1 MIPGVPNDTHPA
13 ADTMPLAQSHHQ
25 ENDSGDV
32 HWSYQRDTGPEHWA
46 NLSPCFAACAGT
58 SQSPIDLTGA
68 AASDLER
75 LEPGYQTAPGIP
87 ENTGHSIQVDLQGGP
102 LAIGG
107 DRYDLVQFHFHTPSE
122 HVIDGRAVAAEIHLV
137 HQGADE
143 RIAVLG
149 LFVEQGAANAFMTT
163 LAPFLPN
170 QDRADTPVALR
181 LTDLLPDNLAYFT
194 YDGSLTT
201 PPCSQGL
208 RWIVL
213 KTLVTSSDE
222 QLAFLKSYFP
232 EGNARPAQ
240 PLQGR
245 TIYVSQGGG

>member
-1 MIPGVPNDTHPA
+1 M
-13 ADTMPLAQSHHQ
+13 Q
-25 ENDSGDV
+25 
-32 HWSYQRDTGPEHWA
+32 WSYQGDNGPEQWA
-46 NLSPCFAACAGT
+46 NLSPCFAACAGA

-75 LEPGYQTAPGIP
+75 LEPGYQTAPGTA
-87 ENTGHSIQVDLQGGP
+87 ENTGHSIQVDLQGGT

-107 DRYDLVQFHFHTPSE
+107 DQYDLVQFHFHTPSE
-122 HVIDGRAVAAEIHLV
+122 HVIDGKTAEAEIHLV
-137 HQGADE
+137 HTDADE
-143 RIAVLG
+143 QIAVLG
-149 LFVEQGAANAFMTT
+149 LFVERGAANAFMTT
-163 LAPFLPN
+163 LAPHLPG
-170 QDRADTPVALR
+170 QERAGTPVALR
-181 LTDLLPDNLAYFT
+181 LTDLLPDNLNYFT

-201 PPCSQGL
+201 PPCSEGL

-213 KTLVTSSDE
+213 KTPVTFSDE
-222 QLAFLKSYFP
+222 QLALLKSYFP

>member
-1 MIPGVPNDTHPA
+1 
-13 ADTMPLAQSHHQ
+13 
-25 ENDSGDV
+25 
-32 HWSYQRDTGPEHWA
+32 
-46 NLSPCFAACAGT
+46 
-58 SQSPIDLTGA
+58 
-68 AASDLER
+68 
-75 LEPGYQTAPGIP
+75 
-87 ENTGHSIQVDLQGGP
+87 
-102 LAIGG
+102 
-107 DRYDLVQFHFHTPSE
+107 
-122 HVIDGRAVAAEIHLV
+122 
-137 HQGADE
+137 
-143 RIAVLG
+143 
-149 LFVEQGAANAFMTT
+149 MTT